1 MPKLK
6 DSKGVFHKTYRD
18 LYRAEKG
25 YRASSPGTTELEDD
39 EIVDEEIVVTE
50 RLPSLGVRSGEVP
63 EPDEGSEEFFCQ
75 NCGEEVEK
83 GDAVCESCGL
93 ALDWSGLE

>member
-25 YRASSPGTTELEDD
+25 YRIASAGTTEVEDD
-39 EIVDEEIVVTE
+39 EIVDEEIVITE
-50 RLPSLGVRSGEVP
+50 RAPEIREAF
-63 EPDEGSEEFFCQ
+63 EPDEGSEEFYCL
-75 NCGEEVEK
+75 NCGEVVEK
-83 GDAVCESCGL
+83 GDAVCGACGL
-93 ALDWSGLE
+93 ALEWSGLE